1 MESVTDQPA
10 SFAMRESGV
19 FLMIAILL
27 LTAPAVI
34 SLFLHDHVVLASCIA
49 LFMIAVAMPF
59 SSLQVLV
66 RDGRLRV
73 KLGSLITVRNTVLAD
88 ISSVQR
94 FRPPNLAGL
103 GIRWLAEGTLYTV
116 TMGDAVEI
124 RLRDGT
130 RFYVGSDRPDAM
142 CAQIQSAIAVA
153 ASGVR

>member
-1 MESVTDQPA
+1 MASVTNQPA
-10 SFAMRESGV
+10 SFAMRESGA

-34 SLFLHDHVVLASCIA
+34 SLFLHHHVIVASCIA
-49 LFMIAVAMPF
+49 LFMIAVALPF

-73 KLGSLITVRNTVLAD
+73 KLGGIITVRNVVLAD
-88 ISSVQR
+88 ISGVQR
-94 FRPPNLAGL
+94 FRPPSLGGL

-130 RFYVGSDRPDAM
+130 RFFVGSDTPDAM
-142 CAQIQSAIAVA
+142 CAQIQSAVVVA
-153 ASGVR
+153 ASQVR

>member
-1 MESVTDQPA
+1 MASVTVQPA
-10 SFAMRESGV
+10 SFVMRESGV
-19 FLMIAILL
+19 FLTIALL
-27 LTAPAVI
+27 LLSAPAVI
-34 SLFLHDHVVLASCIA
+34 SLFLHDQFVPASCIA
-49 LFMIAVAMPF
+49 LFMIAVAMSF

-73 KLGSLITVRNTVLAD
+73 KLGGIITVRNVVLAD
-88 ISSVQR
+88 IFSVQR
-94 FRPPNLAGL
+94 FRPPSLAGL

-116 TMGDAVEI
+116 TTGDAVEI

-153 ASGVR
+153 ASGVG